1 MAYDW
6 FKRGAEREPGLPE
19 LGREMKEQQEARE
32 AEASEPKVTEDD
44 SLAWAREAYARLKTQ
59 QRAESEPTEIESV
72 GIFKSQPKHL
82 VKPEEMPAQADQ
94 TIAAVP
100 QQQTQSLFGQ
110 PVIQHQE
117 HPQQHGGGRLRGL
130 CL

>member
-6 FKRGAEREPGLPE
+6 FKRGAEREPGLPK

-32 AEASEPKVTEDD
+32 AEASEPKVTEEDD

-59 QRAESEPTEIESV
+59 QRAESEPTEIEPV

-94 TIAAVP
+94 TISYCAV
-100 QQQTQSLFGQ
+100 GAH
-110 PVIQHQE
+110 HQN
-117 HPQQHGGGRLRGL
+117 GMIRLL
-130 CL
+130 V